1 MSVVRSRYR
10 ILYGDTDAMGIVYYA
25 NYLKWFEMGRNEWL
39 RAQGLSYREMERDGT
54 HAPVSQVYCRFRT
67 PARFDDVIVVE
78 TGVEYVRRASIKFNY
93 RILRETDG
101 EELVSGYTVHAFVDN
116 SGRIV
121 RTPHRILD
129 RVRQLH
135 GDTASGG

>member
-1 MSVVRSRYR
+1 MNVVRSRYR

-54 HAPVSQVYCRFRT
+54 HAPVSQVYCRFRI

-78 TGVEYVRRASIKFNY
+78 TQVEYVRRASIKFTY

-101 EELVSGYTVHAFVDN
+101 EELVRGYTVHAFVDGN
-116 SGRIV
+116 GRIV
-121 RTPHRILD
+121 RTPRRILE
-129 RVRQLH
+129 RIRQLQEDPKSR
-135 GDTASGG
+135 G